1 MKFLPES
8 VSDFFEAAPEVI
20 SVMSERFYNDVNVA
34 TDALTKV
41 ANEVHAA
48 DTPERAKSVG
58 RLATEDSSAEYAPK
72 APKPQKLEAPVAPAP
87 EISPEI
93 THEMDLGTNVEQY
106 RQMVSDSY
114 SHRQPESTP
123 VDQSVSQ
130 QQPTVETRLDDPRMA
145 EIAAQID
152 AAYAEQGLTSEMF
165 ADTNILGV
173 NRDSASL

>member
-48 DTPERAKSVG
+48 DAPERAKSVG
-58 RLATEDSSAEYAPK
+58 RLATEESSAENT
-72 APKPQKLEAPVAPAP
+72 PKPQKQQAPVAPAP
-87 EISPEI
+87 EATHEI
-93 THEMDLGTNVEQY
+93 THEMAQGTNVEQY

-114 SHRQPESTP
+114 SHHQPEVTP
-123 VDQSVSQ
+123 VDQSVPQ
-130 QQPTVETRLDDPRMA
+130 QQPTAGTRLDDPRMA

-152 AAYAEQGLTSEMF
+152 AAYAEQGLTGEMF

>member
-58 RLATEDSSAEYAPK
+58 RLATEDSSAEYTPK

-87 EISPEI
+87 EI
-93 THEMDLGTNVEQY
+93 TYEMDQGTNVEQY
-106 RQMVSDSY
+106 RRMVSDSY

-123 VDQSVSQ
+123 VDQSVPQ
-130 QQPTVETRLDDPRMA
+130 QQPTAETRLDDPRMA

-152 AAYAEQGLTSEMF
+152 AAYAEQGLTGEMF